1 MNTTMIIKPGAVA
14 VVPPR
19 TRRRVTLTS
28 LIVEETTK
36 AERIEAL
43 LSGWRHGTRGEE
55 YRRARA
61 AAIGHRVLRGF
72 AERGADLLTP
82 PDDNAKL
89 NKGVTPS
96 YGLTCQ
102 SHALTLSDGT
112 RINAC
117 PWAGLCVSVC
127 VLNRGHGRQSSVQS
141 ARDWRTDFLGLEP
154 RHALVMI
161 GAELRR
167 GVRKHGAILFRP
179 NVNSDLAWFDIVG
192 DTLRQLPGVTSYG
205 YSKRPLTAEAI
216 GPDWNALHG
225 LDYVAYSASEKT
237 DNALA
242 ERHLALGGNVATV
255 TDRAPKQAVQQW
267 HAVAPVVDA
276 DLSDEWIVG
285 RSGVIGDLSFK
296 TDKPIDAAPRFVRR
310 VGYTSN

>member
-1 MNTTMIIKPGAVA
+1 MNTTTMTVA
-14 VVPPR
+14 VSPPR
-19 TRRRVTLTS
+19 TPRQRVTLTS

-43 LSGWRHGTRGEE
+43 LSGWRHGTRGDE

-61 AAIGHRVLRGF
+61 VAIGHRVRRGF
-72 AERGADLLTP
+72 AERGADFLTS
-82 PDDNAKL
+82 PDANAKL
-89 NKGVTPS
+89 SKGAVPS

-112 RINAC
+112 EINAC

-141 ARDWRTDFLGLEP
+141 ARDWRTDLLGLAP
-154 RHALVMI
+154 LDALVMI

-179 NVNSDLAWFDIVG
+179 NVNSDLAWHTIVG

-205 YSKRPLTAEAI
+205 YSKRPLTAETI
-216 GPDWNALHG
+216 GPDWDALHG
-225 LDYVAYSASEKT
+225 LDHIAYSASERT

-276 DLSDEWIVG
+276 DLSDEWIVKAQG
-285 RSGVIGDLSFK
+285 TIGDLSFK

-310 VGYTSN
+310 VGYASA